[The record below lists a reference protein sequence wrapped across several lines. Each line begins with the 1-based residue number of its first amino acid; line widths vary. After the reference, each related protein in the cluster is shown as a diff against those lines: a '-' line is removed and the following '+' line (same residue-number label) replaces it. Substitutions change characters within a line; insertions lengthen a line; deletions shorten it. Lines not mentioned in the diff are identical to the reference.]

1 MADKPAPKNAKEIEA
16 ELQASRQR
24 LASTIDELA
33 FRAQPKEVAKRQ
45 VESVKL
51 KANDLT
57 RSSDGEVAGEKVGAI
72 VGGAGVALLLLGLLR
87 RARG

>member
-33 FRAQPKEVAKRQ
+33 YRAQPKEVAKRQ
-45 VESVKL
+45 VEGLKL
-51 KANDLT
+51 KANDMT
-57 RSSDGEVAGEKVGAI
+57 RTSDGDVAEDKVGKM
-72 VGGAGVALLLLGLLR
+72 VGGAGAFLLVLGLLR
-87 RARG
+87 RLRG

>member
-45 VESVKL
+45 VEGL
-51 KANDLT
+51 KM
-57 RSSDGEVAGEKVGAI
+57 
-72 VGGAGVALLLLGLLR
+72 VGGAGAFLLVLGLLR
-87 RARG
+87 RLRG

>member
-1 MADKPAPKNAKEIEA
+1 MADKPAPKTAKEIEA

-33 FRAQPKEVAKRQ
+33 FRTQPKEVAKRQ

-57 RSSDGEVAGEKVGAI
+57 RGGDGEVAGDKVGMI
-72 VGGAGVALLLLGLLR
+72 VGGAGAALLVLGLLR

>member
-33 FRAQPKEVAKRQ
+33 FRAQPKEVAKRP
-45 VESVKL
+45 VAGLKL
-51 KANDLT
+51 KANDMT
-57 RSSDGEVAGEKVGAI
+57 RTSDGDVAEDKVGKM
-72 VGGAGVALLLLGLLR
+72 VGGAGAFLLVLGLLR
-87 RARG
+87 RLRG

>member
-1 MADKPAPKNAKEIEA
+1 MADKPAPKSAKEIEA

-33 FRAQPKEVAKRQ
+33 FRAQPREVAKRQ

-51 KANDLT
+51 KADELT
-57 RSSDGEVAGEKVGAI
+57 RTPDGDVNADKVGKI
-72 VGGAGVALLLLGLLR
+72 VSGAGVAMLVLGLVK